1 MEADDLK
8 GLPFHHAYR
17 VMGDIFVPVMGL
29 MLLFL
34 VWIYYHRSTSDLAGL
49 NALSVVLLAV
59 VVGLAYFK
67 LRRVL
72 VQLEAQL
79 KDQLKEKQLAAIW
92 VCVYLMPSLGYLAC
106 MAALSFGH
114 QH

>member
-8 GLPFHHAYR
+8 GSPFHHAYR

-34 VWIYYHRSTSDLAGL
+34 VWIYYRRSTPDLAGL
-49 NALSVVLLAV
+49 GALSVALPAV
-59 VVGLAYFK
+59 VVGLSYFK

-92 VCVYLMPSLGYLAC
+92 VCVYSMPFFGYSAC
-106 MAALSFGH
+106 MAALIFGH